1 MARTDEGL
9 RSEMLRGA
17 LDDALTTSSRDR
29 LEALLAR
36 HGGLPSARANHKL
49 AAAFANEVASRG
61 ARALPLVLSLARH
74 PARDDEPTAFLPV
87 AAAFALVANRADR
100 ELAGL
105 DEALAALT
113 GHDSSAVRIG
123 ASAALAGHAPD
134 ALVARAGRWLDADD
148 QRAEQA
154 EGAGGPAAGTNRPKR
169 REARQADHETRFAT
183 IAATL
188 DALAD
193 PNVLAGLR
201 DAQALLA
208 YLDRVLDALA
218 SASRAAERSPAR
230 RRALAALGPALARV
244 VQSVRGGGEWLHEHA
259 ARAEHPDL
267 RDALGRAL
275 DRLRKSS
282 VGKAEIASIHAA
294 LDASAPPLRDPTRD
308 NREARGRGRRAKRR
322 GG

>member
-61 ARALPLVLSLARH
+61 ARVLPLVLSLARH
-74 PARDDEPTAFLPV
+74 PARDDEPTAFLPI
-87 AAAFALVANRADR
+87 AAAFALVALANRADR
-100 ELAGL
+100 EPAGL

-113 GHDSSAVRIG
+113 GHDSAAVRIG

-148 QRAEQA
+148 H
-154 EGAGGPAAGTNRPKR
+154 
-169 REARQADHETRFAT
+169 EARFAT
-183 IAATL
+183 TAATL

-201 DAQALLA
+201 DATALLA